1 LNEKIIVP
9 DSNVFIKLFVNEK
22 DSQEAKN
29 FFITCAEMNLKLV
42 VPELFKYEIAET
54 TRDCGQPL
62 QHVFDALDKM
72 TRSILTATSPN
83 QATWNLAEE
92 ITQHGHPKSGF
103 ASMYDSIFHAVA
115 INSGGVFVTADHR
128 HYAKAKEF
136 GHITLFKDWETIFIS
151 Q

>member
-72 TRSILTATSPN
+72 TRSILN
-83 QATWNLAEE
+83 
-92 ITQHGHPKSGF
+92 GHPKSGF

>member
-1 LNEKIIVP
+1 MNKIIVP
-9 DSNVFIKLFVNEK
+9 DSNVFIKLFVNEQ

-62 QHVFDALDKM
+62 HRVFGTLDKM
-72 TRSILTATSPN
+72 TQSILTISSPN
-83 QATWNLAEE
+83 QDTWNLAEE

-103 ASMYDSIFHAVA
+103 ASMYDSIFHAIA
-115 INSGGVFVTADHR
+115 IKSDGVFVTADHR
-128 HYAKAKEF
+128 HYAKTKDF
-136 GHITLFKDWETIFIS
+136 GHITMFDEWESIFTS
-151 Q
+151 E